1 MKWSAY
7 RGNCENSR
15 GGAERT
21 VAVGRDH
28 RQIINSISCDENV
41 CCQKQ
46 NKKENKNKK
55 WHMGTQIRDWTLKSN
70 SINWIQHVSR
80 VKSNVVKKNWREKES
95 LFHLVLLKEFKV
107 VEEDRFKKRQNERV
121 LCEWTKQ
128 KVWKWSRVIAVS
140 IEGGDTNFKSIELT
154 LLYYIAFVRNKC
166 CCCWSPFSYNQSS
179 PLRAH
184 MTSSKRFVFVL
195 FELLLLLIFLSLS
208 LFLSYF

>member
-1 MKWSAY
+1 MRW
-7 RGNCENSR
+7 
-15 GGAERT
+15 ERLLSKT
-21 VAVGRDH
+21 KQKRK
-28 RQIINSISCDENV
+28 
-41 CCQKQ
+41 QKQ
-46 NKKENKNKK
+46 KMTHGHTNSWLNA
-55 WHMGTQIRDWTLKSN
+55 QIKQHKLNTTRIKSKIEC
-70 SINWIQHVSR
+70 S
-80 VKSNVVKKNWREKES
+80 KKNWREKES